1 MLADWTQS
9 LFCLVPYVIL
19 TPCWCRPQ
27 RWRDFL
33 RPCAH
38 AHRNARWLASLSVL
52 LHALSYPLMLMMTAT
67 LARNN
72 KCALF
77 FANTKLI
84 LIFKKNIKKTKVWI
98 NILIFDSKIY
108 KITIK
113 SAPSLFTITETEN
126 YWINLLININKCI
139 IMDYDYWVVYL
150 LRYYCDFQN
159 KKKNN

>member
-1 MLADWTQS
+1 MLPPPTPARAQRSRPPPIDQGPCLPPRGTAGGAQANPRGGDRNEGFLGLVPARLMHKNDELKLGLIAVLWPVAMLADWIQS
-9 LFCLVPYVIL
+9 LFCLVPYLIL

-52 LHALSYPLMLMMTAT
+52 LHALSYPLMLMLTAT

-84 LIFKKNIKKTKVWI
+84 LIFKK
-98 NILIFDSKIY
+98 
-108 KITIK
+108 
-113 SAPSLFTITETEN
+113 A
-126 YWINLLININKCI
+126 
-139 IMDYDYWVVYL
+139 
-150 LRYYCDFQN
+150 
-159 KKKNN
+159 